1 MSIHIGAKADQIA
14 STVLLPGDPL
24 RAKYIAETF
33 LEDPFCYNEV
43 RGMYGYTGKY
53 NGKKVSVQGS
63 GMGMPSLSIYV
74 NELISEFNVN
84 KIIRVGSC
92 GSLQPDLDL
101 RDIILGISA
110 SSNANLNN
118 LRFDDI
124 NYAPTASFQ
133 LLMHAWQA
141 AEDLGIPYRVGPI
154 LSSDLFYQDDM
165 NRWKKWAQYGIL
177 AVEMEA
183 AELYTLGAKFGIDTL
198 AILTVSD
205 SIVTG
210 HLTSSEDREKTFSDM
225 IHIALKIA

>member
-1 MSIHIGAKADQIA
+1 MSVHIGAKADQIA

-92 GSLQPDLDL
+92 GSLQPDLNL

-133 LLMHAWQA
+133 LLKDAWQA

-210 HLTSSEDREKTFSDM
+210 HQTSSEDREKTFSDM

>member
-210 HLTSSEDREKTFSDM
+210 HQTSSEDREKTFSDM

>member
-141 AEDLGIPYRVGPI
+141 AEDLGIPCRVGPI

-210 HLTSSEDREKTFSDM
+210 HQTSSEDREKTFSDM

>member
-92 GSLQPDLDL
+92 GSLQPDLNL
-101 RDIILGISA
+101 KDIILGISA

-141 AEDLGIPYRVGPI
+141 AEDLDIPYRVGPI

-210 HLTSSEDREKTFSDM
+210 HQTSSEDREKTFSDM